1 MEEENFSPSH
11 EMTKDMGSGGKLLGE
26 QDSLVETWAVNGE
39 SGLVQL
45 LRNAYKM
52 RTQHQF

>member
-1 MEEENFSPSH
+1 MEKTFSPSH
-11 EMTKDMGSGGKLLGE
+11 DMEEDVGSSEKLLGE
-26 QDSLVETWAVNGE
+26 RDSLVQTWTVIGE

-45 LRNAYKM
+45 LINSYKM